1 VSEKKRDLLQVSK
14 FLDRIPLYLYI
25 YIYAFLYKIW
35 IIIMVDSMSVQ
46 TDEDLLWG
54 TAAHDAKWPM
64 QRDADMELYLTVMGR
79 MANNLS
85 MLLVEKDADDNNSRS
100 TSSSSSSS
108 SSNQPPKLK
117 SWNVAI
123 RKDNVM
129 LPQLLPNDME
139 LAPVIECIPMEGRV
153 CIRLQ
158 GKSSE
163 KESPV
168 AVSLVFD
175 AVFDT
180 KR

>member
-1 VSEKKRDLLQVSK
+1 
-14 FLDRIPLYLYI
+14 
-25 YIYAFLYKIW
+25 
-35 IIIMVDSMSVQ
+35 MNSMSVQ
-46 TDEDLLWG
+46 TDEDLSWG
-54 TAAHDAKWPM
+54 TDPHEAKWPM

-85 MLLVEKDADDNNSRS
+85 MLLLEKNADDSW
-100 TSSSSSSS
+100 SSSY
-108 SSNQPPKLK
+108 PPKLTC
-117 SWNVAI
+117 WNVAI

-139 LAPVIECIPMEGRV
+139 LTPVIEYVPISLSEGRL

-163 KESPV
+163 KDPAV
-168 AVSLVFD
+168 VSLVFD

-180 KR
+180 KQQE